1 MRTVCEIG
9 FNAGHST
16 LTWLEANP
24 NLVVYTFD
32 INHWKYT
39 EVMVN
44 YLKAKYP
51 RRLNS
56 CFGDSTVT
64 LPLVSANTDIK
75 CDVAVVDG
83 GHEGNIPIIDI
94 MNMKSFSHN
103 ETILLIDDIGL
114 HKRAVFNA
122 IATLRGNN
130 TIEKIFA
137 NYDSEMK
144 GGFGAFKYLGFS

>member
-51 RRLNS
+51 GRLNS

-83 GHEGNIPIIDI
+83 G
-94 MNMKSFSHN
+94 
-103 ETILLIDDIGL
+103 LCIDDHWRNDYDL
-114 HKRAVFNA
+114 RDHLDPHPESSLA
-122 IATLRGNN
+122 ICSQPKHPPVWVR
-130 TIEKIFA
+130 
-137 NYDSEMK
+137 
-144 GGFGAFKYLGFS
+144 